1 MKKIKDLMKEYIEIN
16 YEPIKSKQKLVK
28 VTKKVL
34 LVPQNKW
41 DLVNNKTLEKKFY
54 FKSIEKRNN
63 FIEKLFEYENKK
75 NHHAIILISEDVV
88 KIILSTKKLHM
99 VTELDKEY
107 ASYAD
112 SVFSDLMT
120 EWKKNEKF
128 KFIPC

>member
-41 DLVNNKTLEKKFY
+41 DLINNKTLEKKFY
-54 FKSIEKRNN
+54 FKSIEKRNS

-88 KIILSTKKLHM
+88 KVILSTKKLQI

-112 SVFSDLMT
+112 SIFSDLMT

>member
-16 YEPIKSKQKLVK
+16 YNPIKSKKIVK

-54 FKSIEKRNN
+54 FSSNEKRNN

-75 NHHAIILISEDVV
+75 NHHAVIIISEDIV
-88 KIILSTKKLHM
+88 KIILSTKNLSS

>member
-16 YEPIKSKQKLVK
+16 YEPIKSKALIK

-54 FKSIEKRNN
+54 FKSTEKRNN
-63 FIEKLFEYENKK
+63 FIDKLFDYEKNK
-75 NHHAIILISEDVV
+75 NHHATIIISQEIV
-88 KIILSTKKLHM
+88 KIILMTKRLSM

-112 SVFSDLMT
+112 SVYSDLMT